1 MKKFHYWIA
10 LIMATLV
17 IGCSGGE
24 ETAETAED
32 NGPLPT
38 LQGQLAQPQL
48 PNSEPNQEEQGTGT
62 RDIAA
67 GRAEPTPTPFRLF
80 SQEEIDA
87 MRAETGQQE
96 AKQPVTTEP
105 AQAQPSGNPT
115 TDRAP
120 AHPTPTPQA
129 SEERPADAQLA
140 EGPTLQEIYAGIDL
154 SRYALNANEAVPGSS
169 RGLVDRPF
177 EEYRDHPYLHLFP
190 SVETHIEDI
199 QERADETGNSHP
211 KTFTHHLYNETGRIY
226 SETENDVRTM
236 KNYGIEQFLAH
247 PWFDPMTGED
257 LAQREQ
263 RTMGVF
269 EEYYRDVTDVTPPY
283 FGRDSLREVLAET
296 VGGLLDQAKLAET
309 TPAELVWKSDRDIQ
323 GRRPIPLIGE
333 LTNPDSL
340 ESYIKRPFVNLTR
353 ENRLPLLTRGAYTLP
368 IAQWD
373 FVDPALPVV
382 KVHVYVSDILPLE
395 TPSTRRREYSEQMV
409 LADKT
414 HYSVAF
420 VVAFQNRWTSFDDPN
435 RWAIRFRDDLQPF
448 PDIKSI
454 PEDNRD
460 KWQELL
466 PCNKGNCFWEKKHG
480 AFDPKMEEHWPNYWH
495 SSDYMQHSLIGPV
508 VLTVL
513 ESPVLA
519 AGTYSAVPIVNHWP
533 APGPILTKEQLTTP
547 ENPETTTIYDFV
559 QMRPYLESANP
570 GFPLPGHVMANRE
583 TGPGTNIWE
592 QYGLSPEWD

>member
-10 LIMATLV
+10 LIMATLL

-24 ETAETAED
+24 ETAETADD

-62 RDIAA
+62 RDVAA
-67 GRAEPTPTPFRLF
+67 GLAEPKPTPFRLF
-80 SQEEIDA
+80 SQEEIAA
-87 MRAETGQQE
+87 MRAESGGEEMRT
-96 AKQPVTTEP
+96 PIVTNAPE
-105 AQAQPSGNPT
+105 AQAIQRTT
-115 TDRAP
+115 TDPAP
-120 AHPTPTPQA
+120 AEPTATPQA
-129 SEERPADAQLA
+129 SDERPANPQLS
-140 EGPTLQEIYAGIDL
+140 EGPTLQEIYAGLDT
-154 SRYALNANEAVPGSS
+154 SRYALNPNEAVQRPTG
-169 RGLVDRPF
+169 GLVDRPF

-190 SVETHIEDI
+190 ALETHIDDV
-199 QERADETGNSHP
+199 QARADESGDSHP
-211 KTFTHHLYNETGRIY
+211 KTFTHHLYNETGYIY
-226 SETENDVRTM
+226 RETENDVRAM

-247 PWFDPMTGED
+247 PWFDPMTGEE
-257 LAQREQ
+257 LSRTEQ

-283 FGRDSLREVLAET
+283 FGKDSLREVLAET
-296 VGGLLDQAKLAET
+296 VGALLDQAKLPET

-323 GRRPIPLIGE
+323 GRRPIPLTGE

-340 ESYIKRPFVNLTR
+340 ESYIKRPFVNLTSETR
-353 ENRLPLLTRGAYTLP
+353 QPLLTRGAYTLP

-373 FVDPALPVV
+373 FVDPDLPIV
-382 KVHVYVSDILPLE
+382 KVHVNVSDILPLE
-395 TPSTRRREYSEQMV
+395 TPDSRRDEYLGKMV
-409 LADKT
+409 LFEKT

-420 VVAFQNRWTSFDDPN
+420 VIAFQNRWTSFDDPN
-435 RWAIRFRDDLQPF
+435 RWAIRFGEDLQPF
-448 PDIKSI
+448 PDVESA
-454 PEDNRD
+454 PDDNLD
-460 KWQELL
+460 IWQELL

-480 AFDPKMEEHWPNYWH
+480 AFDPEMEEDWPNYWH

-508 VLTVL
+508 VLTVHD
-513 ESPVLA
+513 STVLA
-519 AGTYSAVPIVNHWP
+519 AGTYSAVPRVNHWP
-533 APGPILTKEQLTTP
+533 APGPILSKEQLTTP
-547 ENPETTTIYDFV
+547 ENPETTTIYDFI
-559 QMRPYLESANP
+559 QMRPYLESPNP